1 MFSVPYLGMSRNFC
15 GKKFPYAASTIKST
29 SSARNA
35 SRNHSSF
42 AFTGHSILSSAIPRF
57 IASSATGDGAGSA
70 LFRPR
75 PRGRPGCDTTAATSN
90 RASALSAASSTRPK
104 TSAAHSG
111 VPKNTNRDFSTPLA
125 PSSVPALRTALA
137 RRALIA
143 LTARTALVPLVP
155 PHRRGLTARR
165 IPALAVAAHAHRA
178 HPNARRGRPP
188 STVCRLAASTFVD
201 DGCLRSIVA
210 PTHPISRVTI
220 GQIPP
225 STSKRETRR
234 LVGRRRRASTT
245 DDVARATS
253 RTNDVVDARV

>member
-1 MFSVPYLGMSRNFC
+1 MSRNFC
-15 GKKFPYAASTIKST
+15 GKKFPYAAVTIKST

-165 IPALAVAAHAHRA
+165 IPALAVAAHARI
-178 HPNARRGRPP
+178 ARIPTLDAVVRRPP
-188 STVCRLAASTFVD
+188 SAASPRP
-201 DGCLRSIVA
+201 RSSTTDVSA
-210 PTHPISRVTI
+210 RLSLQPIQFLESQSVKY
-220 GQIPP
+220 PP

-253 RTNDVVDARV
+253 RTSDVVDARV